1 MLPRYFRFDTADST
15 GTRTQQL
22 ELDSASYS
30 DSYLTT
36 RTLTQ
41 LLKLVLNNSNS
52 YLTTRTR
59 TQQLEIVLNNSNSYS
74 QLVLNNSNSYSTTRT
89 CTQQLELELKK
100 FIDVPSKLP
109 YLSPT
114 AESISLAL
122 GTYNEE
128 GLSSRD
134 TEHCLLV
141 LQVGLYT

>member
-15 GTRTQQL
+15 RTRTQQL

-36 RTLTQ
+36 RTRTQ

-89 CTQQLELELKK
+89 RTQQLELELKK

-109 YLSPT
+109 YLSFT

-122 GTYNEE
+122 VTYEE
-128 GLSSRD
+128 GLSSRN